1 MLDTAA
7 LKTLTQQ
14 DFAMLGFGEV
24 AYIRPV
30 MVQGEEIFAVMGANG
45 RQIGLAVAALAGDRD
60 SADMAANGEDLVVV
74 ALN

>member
-1 MLDTAA
+1 MLDTTE

-30 MVQGEEIFAVMGANG
+30 MVQGEEIYAVMGANG
-45 RQIGLAVAALAGDRD
+45 QQIGLAGDRD
-60 SADMAANGEDLVVV
+60 SADMAAGGEDLVVV

>member
-1 MLDTAA
+1 MLDTTA

-14 DFAMLGFGEV
+14 DLAMLGFGEV

-30 MVQGEEIFAVMGANG
+30 MVQGEEIFAVMGADG
-45 RQIGLAVAALAGDRD
+45 RQIGLAGDRD
-60 SADMAANGEDLVVV
+60 SANMAADGEELVVV

>member
-1 MLDTAA
+1 MLDTTT

-24 AYIRPV
+24 AYILPV
-30 MVQGEEIFAVMGANG
+30 LVQGEEIFAVMGANG
-45 RQIGLAVAALAGDRD
+45 RQIGVAGDRD
-60 SADMAANGEDLVVV
+60 SANMAADGDDLVVV

>member
-30 MVQGEEIFAVMGANG
+30 MVQGEEIFAVMSADG
-45 RQIGLAVAALAGDRD
+45 RQIDLAGDRN
-60 SADMAANGEDLVVV
+60 SADMAAFDKDLAVV
-74 ALN
+74 ALH